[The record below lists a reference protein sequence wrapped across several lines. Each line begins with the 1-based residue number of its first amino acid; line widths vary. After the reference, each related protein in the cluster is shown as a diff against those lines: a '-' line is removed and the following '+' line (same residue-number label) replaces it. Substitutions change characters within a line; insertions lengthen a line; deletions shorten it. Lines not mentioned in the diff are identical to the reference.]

1 MNALP
6 MIRRCAKHQDG
17 LPFEA
22 SDVTIAWL
30 WLIDAPADPLIW
42 RRLRGAQRALISV
55 KLG

>member
-1 MNALP
+1 